1 MFGDGALLFREFA
14 MGEVRAYHQR
24 RGKPKS
30 FTDLRD
36 IAVLFLAFPELKM
49 DPGPVRDRLEAQ
61 GADPSILSTW
71 TEIAAREVLPEDEDD
86 EFQP

>member
-49 DPGPVRDRLEAQ
+49 DPVPY
-61 GADPSILSTW
+61 
-71 TEIAAREVLPEDEDD
+71 EIDSKRKALTHRSSPLGRR
-86 EFQP
+86 